1 MEVEEIR
8 TRCGCN
14 CHHRP
19 KIMCLNWVS
28 KWVST
33 ILLLLLTHPTYA
45 LFNYSPSA
53 PTHNGNTWQWAVKL
67 KTNPLNVSRDWL
79 DGLAN
84 QIAEE
89 HDLLNHGQV
98 GELVGHYLFT
108 RKPDEIETDLPET
121 EIQLEQ
127 RLRRHPH
134 VEYYSP
140 QVLLNRQ
147 KRQFVPKGQYHLKV
161 SFLECFPPFFF
172 ELFVTFFISFSVCL
186 FVCLLFF
193 FIFCFGFLL
202 IFFFSYFYYG
212 GISVKAKT
220 KI

>member
-1 MEVEEIR
+1 MELEEIR
-8 TRCGCN
+8 TGACN
-14 CHHRP
+14 CCHTNVPFMRLKHFWL
-19 KIMCLNWVS
+19 C
-28 KWVST
+28 
-33 ILLLLLTHPTYA
+33 LLLMVRPSHC
-45 LFNYSPSA
+45 LFNYSPTIQLQ
-53 PTHNGNTWQWAVKL
+53 PGLTHNGNTWQWAVKL

-121 EIQLEQ
+121 ETQLEQ

-147 KRQFVPKGQYHLKV
+147 KRQFVPKGQYHMKV
-161 SFLECFPPFFF
+161 RQ
-172 ELFVTFFISFSVCL
+172 
-186 FVCLLFF
+186 
-193 FIFCFGFLL
+193 
-202 IFFFSYFYYG
+202 
-212 GISVKAKT
+212 
-220 KI
+220 

>member
-1 MEVEEIR
+1 MSSFLIIICILGFDENDNDSIQSFDLKTKNVKNVKIFEMELEEKIR
-8 TRCGCN
+8 TSCSCN
-14 CHHRP
+14 CSCNRRQNHKT
-19 KIMCLNWVS
+19 KIMRVNCGRQFWL
-28 KWVST
+28 ST
-33 ILLLLLTHPTYA
+33 ILLLLLTNPTYA
-45 LFNYSPSA
+45 LFNYSPSSFQ
-53 PTHNGNTWQWAVKL
+53 PGLTHNGNTWQWAVKL

-161 SFLECFPPFFF
+161 S
-172 ELFVTFFISFSVCL
+172 
-186 FVCLLFF
+186 
-193 FIFCFGFLL
+193 
-202 IFFFSYFYYG
+202 
-212 GISVKAKT
+212 K
-220 KI
+220 